1 MPLTPLRK
9 KRRNKTIN
17 NNIKTLEFRIMKKLF
32 IAMMAMAAFA
42 ACSNEEPVASLQ
54 GDAIAFGDAFVD
66 NAVRAIYGENGHN
79 LTAIKVWGNVKQT
92 NTNNTPVALYGTEG
106 ATVSGG
112 AYGALWSCN
121 VVRYWTPS
129 CDFNFLA
136 IAHGTVATNDV
147 VNGIPTKI
155 SYTANGDDLLLATP
169 VVATTD
175 NSGAPITGVTT
186 VQSEKV
192 VAFTMN
198 HLLSRIAFKFA
209 NNAGNADYKYNVTGI
224 KVYGTYTSGV
234 YTITPGQGE
243 TEGWGSQ
250 AGSLAEG
257 NALTFNA
264 ITGLAFG
271 ATTAAEGAYVII
283 PGDPKLT
290 ITFNT
295 EVVFNGAVIGT
306 TPHTITLNQTPED
319 TDKTF
324 APNTSYTFT
333 VELPKPG
340 AEIKFSVSEV
350 SGFGNQEATIQ

>member
-1 MPLTPLRK
+1 
-9 KRRNKTIN
+9 
-17 NNIKTLEFRIMKKLF
+17 MKKLF
-32 IAMMAMAAFA
+32 IAMMAMAAFV

-92 NTNNTPVALYGTEG
+92 DTNNTPVPLYGTAG
-106 ATVSGG
+106 ADVTGNG
-112 AYGALWSCN
+112 YGNLWGCD

-136 IAHGTVATNDV
+136 IAHGSVAQNDV

-169 VVATTD
+169 VVAKTD
-175 NSGAPITGVTT
+175 DSGAPTTGVTT
-186 VQSEKV
+186 IGTDKV

-198 HLLSRIAFKFA
+198 HLLSRIAFKFT
-209 NNAGNADYKYNVTGI
+209 NNSGSVDYDYNVKNI

-234 YTITPGQGE
+234 YTITPGLGE

-250 AGSLAEG
+250 SGSLAVG
-257 NALTFNA
+257 QALS
-264 ITGLAFG
+264 FG
-271 ATTAAEGAYVII
+271 AVDELKYAAQNNTATAASGAHLII
-283 PGDPKLT
+283 PGTPSMTVSFDA
-290 ITFNT
+290 
-295 EVVFNGAVIGT
+295 EVVFNGQVIGT
-306 TPHTITLNQTPED
+306 IPFTKNVSQEFN
-319 TDKTF
+319 K
-324 APNTSYTFT
+324 NTAYTFN
-333 VELPKPG
+333 VMLPVPGKP
-340 AEIKFSVSEV
+340 IQFSVTSV

>member
-1 MPLTPLRK
+1 
-9 KRRNKTIN
+9 
-17 NNIKTLEFRIMKKLF
+17 MKKLF

-66 NAVRAIYGENGHN
+66 NSVRAIYGENDHK
-79 LTAIKVWGNVKQT
+79 LTEIKVWGNVKQT
-92 NTNNTPVALYGTEG
+92 LTENTPVALYGTEG

-112 AYGALWSCN
+112 AYGALWSCD

-129 CDFNFLA
+129 CTFNFLA
-136 IAHGTVATNDV
+136 IAHHDDV
-147 VNGIPTKI
+147 VEIVNGIPTKI
-155 SYTANGDDLLLATP
+155 SYIAPGEDLLLATP
-169 VVATTD
+169 VVATT
-175 NSGAPITGVTT
+175 NASGAPTTGVATIGDD
-186 VQSEKV
+186 KV

-209 NNAGNADYKYNVTGI
+209 NNAGNVDYKYNVTDI
-224 KVYGTYTSGV
+224 KVYGTYTSGE
-234 YTITPGQGE
+234 YTITKPA
-243 TEGWGSQ
+243 GWGNQ
-250 AGSLAEG
+250 AGSLAVG
-257 NALTFNA
+257 DALEFSP
-264 ITGLAFG
+264 ITELAYT
-271 ATTAAEGAYVII
+271 ATTAAEEAYVII

-295 EVVFNGAVIGT
+295 EVVFNNAVIGT
-306 TPHTITLNQTPED
+306 TPHTITLNQTSAD
-319 TDKTF
+319 TDITF

-340 AEIKFSVSEV
+340 AEIIFSVTSV

>member
-1 MPLTPLRK
+1 
-9 KRRNKTIN
+9 
-17 NNIKTLEFRIMKKLF
+17 MKKLF

-66 NAVRAIYGENGHN
+66 NATKAIYGEDAN
-79 LTAIKVWGNVKQT
+79 LTAIQVWGNVVQT
-92 NTNNTPVALYGTEG
+92 GSTNTPVALYGTAG
-106 ATVSGG
+106 VPVTGT
-112 AYGALWSCN
+112 AYNTLWNCD

-129 CDFNFLA
+129 CTFNFLA
-136 IAHGTVATNDV
+136 IAHGYVAERDV

-155 SYTANGDDLLLATP
+155 SYTANTANGDDLLLATP

-209 NNAGNADYKYNVTGI
+209 NNAGNADYKYNVTDI

-250 AGSLAEG
+250 TGSLAVE
-257 NALTFNA
+257 NALTFNG
-264 ITGLAFG
+264 ITELAYT

-283 PGDPKLT
+283 PGDPELT

-306 TPHTITLNQTPED
+306 TPHTITLNQTLED